1 MLQGN
6 YIRKYLKKRLWLYNA
21 LKYSESV
28 SVISQHTNSTI
39 LDLYPK
45 QKDKVQVIPNPL
57 LFQPYTDAIQK
68 QKQDNFVQFLSIGTK
83 ANKNIEGIAVAISK
97 YNKNYCWHIVGKL
110 TPEQTSYLNSLNL
123 NFQSHV
129 NLSEKDL
136 SRLYKS
142 SDLLLFPS
150 FYEGFGI
157 PIIEAQA
164 HGLPVITSN
173 VTAMPE
179 VAGDAALL
187 VNPYNSDEILQA
199 IEKLEDLEIRKSL
212 IEKGYK
218 NIKKYSLEQV
228 AKQYINWYKQVLN
241 A

>member
-1 MLQGN
+1 M
-6 YIRKYLKKRLWLYNA
+6 
-21 LKYSESV
+21 
-28 SVISQHTNSTI
+28 
-39 LDLYPK
+39 
-45 QKDKVQVIPNPL
+45 
-57 LFQPYTDAIQK
+57 
-68 QKQDNFVQFLSIGTK
+68 
-83 ANKNIEGIAVAISK
+83 
-97 YNKNYCWHIVGKL
+97 
-110 TPEQTSYLNSLNL
+110 
-123 NFQSHV
+123 
-129 NLSEKDL
+129 
-136 SRLYKS
+136 
-142 SDLLLFPS
+142 FPS